1 MLRVYY
7 TLVMEA
13 NREALIQKL
22 MTEFEITREE
32 AEKNVREAEE
42 EAAELFS
49 GFRTVF
55 ILI

>member
-1 MLRVYY
+1 MYY

-22 MTEFEITREE
+22 MNEFEISREE

-42 EAAELFS
+42 EAAEIF
-49 GFRTVF
+49 
-55 ILI
+55 